1 MNAEILE
8 KLIEY
13 IDAAIDEKIDDM
25 ESSDGGLISS
35 IRKSEVRAEL
45 ESLVF
50 KANAEQDRGASR

>member
-1 MNAEILE
+1 MNAKILE

-50 KANAEQDRGASR
+50 KANKETT